1 MMVKRLLECGFCEL
15 ILEMEQV
22 SNWFINARV
31 RLWKP
36 MVEEMYLEE
45 MKEHELNGSE
55 EKSSKS
61 GEDPAMKNSTPREK
75 HPTSEI
81 ESKSFSSKQDV
92 SKSQNNSM
100 ASTSPSTSPIGG
112 RNVKNQFSFIG
123 SSTQGSPKKARNH
136 EILPSPNRASS
147 MNMDVKMNEGNNEQQ
162 VSMDER
168 QSRDGYSFM
177 GSQTNFTSGFGQ
189 YPMEEIGR
197 FDAEQFTPR
206 FSGNGVSLTLGL
218 PHCDTLSGTH
228 QTFLPNQN
236 IQLGRGLDIGQPN
249 QFGVL
254 NNSSSHS
261 SAAYESLNMQNPKRF
276 AAQLVLDFVA

>member
-1 MMVKRLLECGFCEL
+1 
-15 ILEMEQV
+15 
-22 SNWFINARV
+22 
-31 RLWKP
+31 
-36 MVEEMYLEE
+36 MYLEE
-45 MKEHELNGSE
+45 MKEQELNGSE
-55 EKSSKS
+55 EKSCKS

-75 HPTSEI
+75 RLTSEI
-81 ESKSFSSKQDV
+81 ESKHDV
-92 SKSQNNSM
+92 SKTQNNSIVS
-100 ASTSPSTSPIGG
+100 ASPSTSPIGG
-112 RNVKNQFSFIG
+112 NVKNQSGFSFIG
-123 SSTQGSPKKARNH
+123 SSELDGITQGSPKKARNH
-136 EILPSPNRASS
+136 ELASS
-147 MNMDVKMNEGNNEQQ
+147 INMDVKANEANNEQQ
-162 VSMDER
+162 LSMDER

-254 NNSSSHS
+254 NNSTSHS
-261 SAAYESLNMQNPKRF
+261 SAAFESINMQNPKRF
-276 AAQLVLDFVA
+276 PAQLVLDFVA